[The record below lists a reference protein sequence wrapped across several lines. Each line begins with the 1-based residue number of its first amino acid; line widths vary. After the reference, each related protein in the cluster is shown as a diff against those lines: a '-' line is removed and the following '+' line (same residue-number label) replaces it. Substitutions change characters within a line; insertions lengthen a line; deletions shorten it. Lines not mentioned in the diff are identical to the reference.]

1 MQPAFPARAI
11 FKGRETFGRLFN
23 RRGGRV
29 ALRLENQAAEVAEV
43 VDVVIQVRDVVG
55 DVLQRPFEFFE
66 ADGRK
71 IV

>member
-1 MQPAFPARAI
+1 M
-11 FKGRETFGRLFN
+11 
-23 RRGGRV
+23 
-29 ALRLENQAAEVAEV
+29 RLENQAAEVAEV